1 MLARNNDN
9 IKEASTTVYQL
20 SQEERIRMECEA
32 REDYHRTQRGIQ
44 KKLEQSAA
52 QIESLTAEKEAL
64 TAEKEA
70 LTAEINKLQNWVKAH
85 GHSPENL

>member
-1 MLARNNDN
+1 MLAQNNEN

-32 REDYHRTQRGIQ
+32 REDYYRTQRGIQ
-44 KKLEQSAA
+44 KMLEQSAA

-70 LTAEINKLQNWVKAH
+70 LTAEINKLQNWIKAH